1 MLNPVSRCTI
11 KTAGVSSSL
20 NTGGHIYRRSLRFHS
35 SKPGALGSGTLENYL
50 SATGSPTLECL
61 PQRPI
66 SSYQLQNPY
75 ISNKWQLERGGVGS
89 SVPHTLGLC
98 NVTPEGVRGCSGT
111 RRVCLSGASSSETCM
126 TFSPAHPGLGWF
138 LVLVRTKAHFWTTLL
153 LTDHVNNCLRSQSQS
168 KVEVG
173 FESSSSAPYTLPLN
187 KSPLNSSPKADK
199 CCESCPNST
208 WRMRKE
214 KRILCE
220 VRRKR
225 LTAQI
230 RIWCAYLHSELR
242 PEVES

>member
-1 MLNPVSRCTI
+1 VELWKIICLQQGAPPWSVCHNGQYQATNYKIPTYLTSDSWKEEELAPVY
-11 KTAGVSSSL
+11 
-20 NTGGHIYRRSLRFHS
+20 HIPWGY
-35 SKPGALGSGTLENYL
+35 
-50 SATGSPTLECL
+50 
-61 PQRPI
+61 
-66 SSYQLQNPY
+66 
-75 ISNKWQLERGGVGS
+75 
-89 SVPHTLGLC
+89 
-98 NVTPEGVRGCSGT
+98 VTPEGVRGCSGT

-230 RIWCAYLHSELR
+230 RI
-242 PEVES
+242 